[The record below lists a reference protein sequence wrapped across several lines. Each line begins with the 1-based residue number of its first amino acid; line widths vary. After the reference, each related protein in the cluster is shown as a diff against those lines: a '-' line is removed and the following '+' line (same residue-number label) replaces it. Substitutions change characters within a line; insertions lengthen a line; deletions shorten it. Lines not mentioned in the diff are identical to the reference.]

1 LEYKIKIPVFEGP
14 FDLLLHLVKEN
25 QVSIYD
31 IPIALITEQYLDYLE
46 LLKKND
52 LGISGEFIVVA
63 ASLLYIKSKMLL
75 PRHEGMEEEED
86 PRKELIQQLLEYQ
99 KFKEVSKSLEERE
112 QKYMDYFYRSDN
124 ADGIREDEDVDLL
137 DLDYYDLLKSLIKY
151 VPIIKERSE
160 TIKMDTFTVGQKIK
174 SLMEDLS
181 LRETMTFTEI
191 ISKAGSRIE
200 VIISFLSVLEM
211 VKLGIISLSQESLY
225 GEISVTLKNVEREEE
240 WNLAMV
246 G

>member
-1 LEYKIKIPVFEGP
+1 M
-14 FDLLLHLVKEN
+14 
-25 QVSIYD
+25 
-31 IPIALITEQYLDYLE
+31 
-46 LLKKND
+46 KKND

-86 PRKELIQQLLEYQ
+86 PRKELIQQLIEYQ
-99 KFKEVSKSLEERE
+99 KFKEVSRNLENRE
-112 QKYMDYFYRSDN
+112 LKYMDYFCRTDNSD
-124 ADGIREDEDVDLL
+124 GVQEDEDMDLL

-160 TIKMDTFTVGQKIK
+160 TIKLDTFTVGQKIK
-174 SLMEDLS
+174 FLMETLS

-191 ISKAGSRIE
+191 ISTAGSRIE

-211 VKLGIISLSQESLY
+211 VKLGIIALNQEFLY
-225 GEISVTLKNVEREEE
+225 GEITVTLKNMEREEE